1 MMAIT
6 NRKQNPNPIAKF
18 LVVGLLGFTVLH
30 PLHPLFGWG
39 IVLFFSLMY
48 ILNGLVKDGIQNALI
63 YGILF
68 LIPNFT
74 IIAKSLIVIKMFF
87 GLLLAV
93 RMFYFAFAA
102 GAFLIKTAD
111 VGSIL
116 ASMDCLHIPKAISIP
131 TAVIFRFFPSFE
143 EERRNI
149 KMAMKIRGIKIT
161 NPIKYLEYITVPLL
175 IISSTIADD
184 ISKAAETKC
193 IGNPIRK
200 TRYVD
205 ITIKGMDF
213 VYTGVLVLLT
223 VGGWICCH

>member
-1 MMAIT
+1 
-6 NRKQNPNPIAKF
+6 
-18 LVVGLLGFTVLH
+18 
-30 PLHPLFGWG
+30 
-39 IVLFFSLMY
+39 
-48 ILNGLVKDGIQNALI
+48 
-63 YGILF
+63 
-68 LIPNFT
+68 
-74 IIAKSLIVIKMFF
+74 
-87 GLLLAV
+87 
-93 RMFYFAFAA
+93 
-102 GAFLIKTAD
+102 
-111 VGSIL
+111 
-116 ASMDCLHIPKAISIP
+116 
-131 TAVIFRFFPSFE
+131 
-143 EERRNI
+143 
-149 KMAMKIRGIKIT
+149 MAMKIRGIKIT